1 MGVLPSLW
9 DYSLCQWGLFWC
21 RWCKDTDAVVMNFKT
36 GNRQI
41 DATCAAITETSL
53 LLIEKKRQYDHREFT
68 LCQADHHAAVRAA
81 LAEQPSACQDP
92 CILLLIAQL

>member
-1 MGVLPSLW
+1 
-9 DYSLCQWGLFWC
+9 
-21 RWCKDTDAVVMNFKT
+21 MNFKA

-68 LCQADHHAAVRAA
+68 LCQADHHAAVRAPG
-81 LAEQPSACQDP
+81 LPEQPLPAMQIFAFFC
-92 CILLLIAQL
+92 CNNRC